1 MELAFGLAAGLGFFL
16 YGMKLMSE
24 GLEKVAGAKM
34 KSVLSMCT
42 KNTFIGVL
50 VGLVFTAIIQSS
62 SASTVMVVSF
72 VNSGLMTLTQSVGPI
87 LGANIGTTVTGQLVS
102 FNFDIVAPIFILI
115 GVIMCKFIK
124 KPLVQ
129 KIGEVCLGFGVLFFG
144 MSTMKSS
151 LSVIKDAPWISDMIS
166 SIGNPLLCVLIGF
179 VITAIL
185 QSTSAFIGIL
195 ITLASTGVMGTGE
208 LNVLFYLTLGS
219 NIGAC
224 IPALIAG
231 LSGRK
236 EAKRSA
242 LIHFLFNILGAIVIG
257 ILLIPFSKYFQH
269 FLLGISN
276 GTGTGQMARAV
287 ANADTLFKVF
297 EVIIFLPLSKL
308 LVRLTQIIVPG
319 DDTHTSRF
327 ELKYINPNLAA
338 SPSITIIEVT
348 NEIKHMGKLA
358 AENLEL
364 AFDALINKKEANI
377 KKVFETEE
385 EIDFLSDEITKYLV
399 TMTQADTMPVSYS
412 KYIAGYF
419 HAVSDLERIGD
430 HAENL
435 AEFAQSR
442 IENNITFSET
452 GINEVKQMFAKVIK
466 TVHYSID
473 TFTDQKEE
481 YLQDIVDLEN
491 EVDIMEKELQN
502 NHINRMAKGECSA
515 MSAIYSD
522 LLSNLER
529 VSDHATNIAFAIYD
543 ESQYGLN

>member
-1 MELAFGLAAGLGFFL
+1 MEMAFGLAAGLGFFL

-50 VGLVFTAIIQSS
+50 VGLIFTGIIQSS

-102 FNFDIVAPIFILI
+102 FNFDMIAPVFILA
-115 GVIMCKFIK
+115 GVIMCKFMK
-124 KPLVQ
+124 KPIIK
-129 KIGEVCLGFGVLFFG
+129 KIGEICLGFGILFFG
-144 MSTMKSS
+144 MSAMKDA
-151 LSVIKDAPWISDMIS
+151 LSGIKDSVWVKDTISTID
-166 SIGNPLLCVLIGF
+166 NPILCILIGL
-179 VITAIL
+179 VITGIL
-185 QSTSAFIGIL
+185 QSTSAFVGIL
-195 ITLASTGVMGTGE
+195 ITLASTSVFGTE
-208 LNVLFYLTLGS
+208 HLNILFYLILGS

-224 IPALIAG
+224 VPALIAG
-231 LSGRK
+231 FGSRK
-236 EAKRSA
+236 EAKRSS
-242 LIHFLFNILGAIVIG
+242 LIHLTFNILGTVVVG
-257 ILLIPFSKYFQH
+257 LLLIPFSSQFET
-269 FLLGISN
+269 FILAISN
-276 GTGTGQMARAV
+276 GEGAHKMARAV
-287 ANADTLFKVF
+287 ANADTIIKVI
-297 EVIIFLPLSKL
+297 EVIIFLPLTKV
-308 LVRLTQIIVPG
+308 LVKLTQIIVPG
-319 DDTHTSRF
+319 EDAKTSKY
-327 ELKYINPNLAA
+327 ELKYIDPNLAA
-338 SPSITIIEVT
+338 SPSVTIIEVT
-348 NEIKHMGKLA
+348 NEIKRMGKIA

-364 AFDALINKKEANI
+364 AFDSLITKNEAAI
-377 KKVFETEE
+377 PKVLETEQ

-399 TMTQADTMPVSYS
+399 NMTQNGTIPLSYS

-419 HAVSDLERIGD
+419 HVVSDLERIGD

-442 IENNITFSET
+442 LDNNIEFSAIGT
-452 GINEVKQMFAKVIK
+452 SEVKDMFAKVIK

-481 YLQDIVDLEN
+481 YLQEIVNLEN
-491 EVDIMEKELQN
+491 EVDILEKQLQN
-502 NHINRMAKGECSA
+502 NHIARMSTGECSA

-543 ESQYGLN
+543 ETEYGLN

>member
-1 MELAFGLAAGLGFFL
+1 M
-16 YGMKLMSE
+16 
-24 GLEKVAGAKM
+24 
-34 KSVLSMCT
+34 
-42 KNTFIGVL
+42 
-50 VGLVFTAIIQSS
+50 
-62 SASTVMVVSF
+62 
-72 VNSGLMTLTQSVGPI
+72 
-87 LGANIGTTVTGQLVS
+87 
-102 FNFDIVAPIFILI
+102 
-115 GVIMCKFIK
+115 
-124 KPLVQ
+124 
-129 KIGEVCLGFGVLFFG
+129 
-144 MSTMKSS
+144 
-151 LSVIKDAPWISDMIS
+151 
-166 SIGNPLLCVLIGF
+166 
-179 VITAIL
+179 
-185 QSTSAFIGIL
+185 
-195 ITLASTGVMGTGE
+195 
-208 LNVLFYLTLGS
+208 
-219 NIGAC
+219 
-224 IPALIAG
+224 
-231 LSGRK
+231 
-236 EAKRSA
+236 
-242 LIHFLFNILGAIVIG
+242 
-257 ILLIPFSKYFQH
+257 
-269 FLLGISN
+269 
-276 GTGTGQMARAV
+276 
-287 ANADTLFKVF
+287 
-297 EVIIFLPLSKL
+297 

-399 TMTQADTMPVSYS
+399 TMTQSDTMPVSYS

-529 VSDHATNIAFAIYD
+529 VSDQATNIAFAIYD

>member
-115 GVIMCKFIK
+115 GVIMCKFMN

>member
-115 GVIMCKFIK
+115 GVIMCKFMK

-144 MSTMKSS
+144 LSTMKSS

-242 LIHFLFNILGAIVIG
+242 LIHFLFNILGAVVIG

-399 TMTQADTMPVSYS
+399 TMTQSDTMPVSYS

>member
-1 MELAFGLAAGLGFFL
+1 METAFGIAAGLGFFL

-34 KSVLSMCT
+34 KSILAMCT

-50 VGLVFTAIIQSS
+50 VGLVFTAAIQSS
-62 SASTVMVVSF
+62 SATTVMVVSF

-102 FNFDIVAPIFILI
+102 FNFDMVAPLFILS

-124 KPLVQ
+124 KPMVQ
-129 KIGEVCLGFGVLFFG
+129 KIGEVILGFGILFFG
-144 MSTMKSS
+144 MSTMKNS
-151 LSVIKDAPWISDMIS
+151 LSTIKDSPWITDLIA
-166 SIGNPLLCVLIGF
+166 SINNPLLCVLIGF
-179 VITAIL
+179 AIAGTL

-195 ITLASTGVMGTGE
+195 ITLASTGVMGYDE
-208 LNVLFYLTLGS
+208 LNVLFYLILGS

-231 LSGRK
+231 FSGKK
-236 EAKRSA
+236 EAKRTA
-242 LIHFLFNILGAIVIG
+242 LVHFLFNILGATVTG
-257 ILLIPFSKYFQH
+257 LLLVPFSEQFQS
-269 FLLGISN
+269 FILAISN
-276 GTGTGQMARAV
+276 GSGTTEMARAV
-287 ANADTLFKVF
+287 ANADTTMKIF
-297 EVIIFLPLSKL
+297 EVILFIPLSKL
-308 LVRLTQIIVPG
+308 LVKLTHLIVPG
-319 DDTHTSRF
+319 TDKKTSEF
-327 ELKYINPNLAA
+327 ELKYIDPNIAPSA
-338 SPSITIIEVT
+338 STTIIEVT

-358 AENLEL
+358 AENLET
-364 AFDALINKKEANI
+364 AFEALVDKKEPLI
-377 KKVFETEE
+377 QKVLAREK

-399 TMTQADTMPVSYS
+399 KMTQSGTMPISYS
-412 KYIAGYF
+412 QYIAGYF
-419 HAVSDLERIGD
+419 HVVSDLERIGD

-442 IENNITFSET
+442 LDNGIEFSET
-452 GINEVKQMFAKVIK
+452 GTREVKEMFAKVIK

-481 YLQDIVDLEN
+481 HLHEIVTLEN
-491 EVDIMEKELQN
+491 DVDILEKELQN
-502 NHINRMAKGECSA
+502 NHIARLSKGECSA
-515 MSAIYSD
+515 ASSIFSD

-543 ESQYGLN
+543 ENEYV

>member
-115 GVIMCKFIK
+115 GVIMCKFMK

-242 LIHFLFNILGAIVIG
+242 LIHFLFNILGAVVIG

-348 NEIKHMGKLA
+348 NEIKHMG
-358 AENLEL
+358 NLL
-364 AFDALINKKEANI
+364 PR
-377 KKVFETEE
+377 T
-385 EIDFLSDEITKYLV
+385 
-399 TMTQADTMPVSYS
+399 
-412 KYIAGYF
+412 
-419 HAVSDLERIGD
+419 
-430 HAENL
+430 
-435 AEFAQSR
+435 
-442 IENNITFSET
+442 
-452 GINEVKQMFAKVIK
+452 
-466 TVHYSID
+466 
-473 TFTDQKEE
+473 
-481 YLQDIVDLEN
+481 
-491 EVDIMEKELQN
+491 
-502 NHINRMAKGECSA
+502 
-515 MSAIYSD
+515 
-522 LLSNLER
+522 
-529 VSDHATNIAFAIYD
+529 
-543 ESQYGLN
+543 

>member
-115 GVIMCKFIK
+115 GVIMCKFMK

-166 SIGNPLLCVLIGF
+166 SIGNPLLCILIGF

-242 LIHFLFNILGAIVIG
+242 LIHFLFNILGAVVIG

-399 TMTQADTMPVSYS
+399 TMTQSDTMPVSYS

>member
-115 GVIMCKFIK
+115 GVIMCKFMK

-242 LIHFLFNILGAIVIG
+242 LIHFLFNILGAVVIG

-338 SPSITIIEVT
+338 SQSITIIEVT

-399 TMTQADTMPVSYS
+399 TMTQSDTMPVSYS

>member
-34 KSVLSMCT
+34 KNVLSMCT

-50 VGLVFTAIIQSS
+50 VGLIFTAIIQSS

-72 VNSGLMTLTQSVGPI
+72 VNSRLMSLAQAVGPI
-87 LGANIGTTVTGQLVS
+87 LGANIGTTITGQLVS
-102 FNFDIVAPIFILI
+102 FNFDLIAPAFILV
-115 GVIMCKFIK
+115 GVVMCKFMK
-124 KPLVQ
+124 KPMVQ
-129 KIGEVCLGFGVLFFG
+129 KIGEVILGFGILFFG
-144 MSTMKSS
+144 MSTMKTS
-151 LSVIKDAPWISDMIS
+151 LGTIKDEPWVKDIITSIS
-166 SIGNPLLCVLIGF
+166 NPLLSILLSF
-179 VITAIL
+179 TITAIL

-195 ITLASTGVMGTGE
+195 ITLASTGVMGYDQLDT
-208 LNVLFYLTLGS
+208 LFYLILGS

-224 IPALIAG
+224 LPALIAG
-231 LSGRK
+231 FSGRK
-236 EAKRSA
+236 EAKRAS
-242 LIHFLFNILGAIVIG
+242 LIHLLFNVLGTVVIG
-257 ILLIPFSKYFQH
+257 LLLIPFSGYFQS
-269 FLLGISN
+269 FILAISN
-276 GTGTGQMARAV
+276 GSGTTEMARAV
-287 ANADTLFKVF
+287 ANADTIIKIL
-297 EVIIFLPLSKL
+297 EVIIFFPLTKL
-308 LVRLTQIIVPG
+308 LVKLTQLIVPG
-319 DDTHTSRF
+319 EDEKATAF
-327 ELKYINPNLAA
+327 ELKYIDPNLVV

-348 NEIKHMGKLA
+348 NEIKHMGKLS

-364 AFDALINKKEANI
+364 AFDALINKKYDLI
-377 KKVFETEE
+377 PKVFETENY
-385 EIDFLSDEITKYLV
+385 IDFLSDEITKYLV
-399 TMTQADTMPVSYS
+399 KMTQGDTIPVSYS

-419 HAVSDLERIGD
+419 HVVSDLERIGD

-442 IENNITFSET
+442 LDNNIEFSET
-452 GINEVKQMFAKVIK
+452 GIKEVKGMFAKVIK

-481 YLQDIVDLEN
+481 YLQDIVTLEN
-491 EVDIMEKELQN
+491 DVDILEKQLQN
-502 NHINRMAKGECSA
+502 NHIARMAKGECSA

-543 ESQYGLN
+543 EDKYGLE

>member
-115 GVIMCKFIK
+115 GVIMCKFMK

-144 MSTMKSS
+144 MSTMKGS

-242 LIHFLFNILGAIVIG
+242 LIHFLFNILGAVVIG

-399 TMTQADTMPVSYS
+399 TMTQSDTMPVSYS

-435 AEFAQSR
+435 AEFAQSG

>member
-1 MELAFGLAAGLGFFL
+1 
-16 YGMKLMSE
+16 MSE

-115 GVIMCKFIK
+115 GVIMCKFMK

-242 LIHFLFNILGAIVIG
+242 LIHFLFNILGAVVIG

-399 TMTQADTMPVSYS
+399 TMTQSDTMPVSYS

>member
-1 MELAFGLAAGLGFFL
+1 MEMAFGLAAGLGFFL

-34 KSVLSMCT
+34 KSVLAMCT

-50 VGLVFTAIIQSS
+50 VGLIFTAIIQSS

-72 VNSGLMTLTQSVGPI
+72 VNSGLMTLAQSVGPI

-102 FNFDIVAPIFILI
+102 FNFDVIAPVFILV
-115 GVIMCKFIK
+115 GVIMCKFMK
-124 KPLVQ
+124 KPMIR
-129 KIGEVCLGFGVLFFG
+129 KIGEIFLGFGVLFFG
-144 MSTMKSS
+144 MSAMKDA
-151 LSVIKDAPWISDMIS
+151 LSGIKDAPWVKDTISTID
-166 SIGNPLLCVLIGF
+166 NPLLCVLIGF
-179 VITAIL
+179 VITGIL
-185 QSTSAFIGIL
+185 QSTSAFVGIL
-195 ITLASTGVMGTGE
+195 ITLASTGVMGQAQ
-208 LNVLFYLTLGS
+208 LNVLFYLILGS

-224 IPALIAG
+224 VPALIAG
-231 LSGRK
+231 FSGRK

-242 LIHFLFNILGAIVIG
+242 LIHLVFNILGAAVVG
-257 ILLIPFSKYFQH
+257 LLLIPFTKQFEW
-269 FLLGISN
+269 FILAVSN
-276 GTGTGQMARAV
+276 GSGTHKMARAV
-287 ANADTLFKVF
+287 ANADTIIKVI
-297 EVIIFLPLSKL
+297 EVIIFLPLTKL
-308 LVRLTQIIVPG
+308 LIKLTQLIVPG
-319 DDTHTSRF
+319 EDEKTSKF
-327 ELKYINPNLAA
+327 ELKYINQNLAS
-338 SPSITIIEVT
+338 SPSVTIIEVT

-364 AFDALINKKEANI
+364 AFDALINKKEAAI
-377 KKVFETEE
+377 PKVIETEE

-399 TMTQADTMPVSYS
+399 RMTQNGAIPLSYS

-419 HAVSDLERIGD
+419 HVVSDLERIGD

-442 IENNITFSET
+442 LDNNIEFSEVGT
-452 GINEVKQMFAKVIK
+452 NEVKEMFAKVIK

-481 YLQDIVDLEN
+481 HLQEIVTLEN
-491 EVDIMEKELQN
+491 DVDIMEKQLQN
-502 NHINRMAKGECSA
+502 NHIKRMAKGECSA

-543 ESQYGLN
+543 ENEYGLD

>member
-115 GVIMCKFIK
+115 GVIMCKFMK

-242 LIHFLFNILGAIVIG
+242 LIHFLFNILGAVVIG
-257 ILLIPFSKYFQH
+257 ILLRPFSKYFQH

-399 TMTQADTMPVSYS
+399 TMTQSDTMPVSYS

>member
-34 KSVLSMCT
+34 KNVLAMCT
-42 KNTFIGVL
+42 KNGFIGVL

-102 FNFDIVAPIFILI
+102 FNFDVIAPLFILV
-115 GVIMCKFIK
+115 GVIMCKFMK
-124 KPLVQ
+124 KPIVK
-129 KIGEVCLGFGVLFFG
+129 KIGEVCLGFGILFFG

-151 LSVIKDAPWISDMIS
+151 LSAIKDAPWITDLIS
-166 SIGNPLLCVLIGF
+166 SINNPILCVMIGL
-179 VITAIL
+179 VITGIL
-185 QSTSAFIGIL
+185 QSTSAFVGIL
-195 ITLASTGVMGTGE
+195 ITLASTGVMGYDE
-208 LNVLFYLTLGS
+208 LNILFYLILGS

-224 IPALIAG
+224 VPALIAG
-231 LSGRK
+231 FSGKK
-236 EAKRSA
+236 EAKRAA
-242 LIHFLFNILGAIVIG
+242 LIHLLFNILGAIVTG
-257 ILLIPFSKYFQH
+257 LLLVPFTEQFQD
-269 FLLGISN
+269 LVLAVSN
-276 GTGTGQMARAV
+276 GTGTTEMARAV
-287 ANADTLFKVF
+287 ANADTLIKVF
-297 EVIIFLPLSKL
+297 EVIIFLPLTKL
-308 LVRLTQIIVPG
+308 LVKLTQIIIPG
-319 DDTHTSRF
+319 DDKKSSRF
-327 ELKYINPNLAA
+327 ELKYINQNLTS
-338 SPSITIIEVT
+338 SPSINIIEVT

-358 AENLEL
+358 AENLET
-364 AFDALINKKEANI
+364 AFDALINKKEEPI
-377 KKVFETEE
+377 EKIFQVEE

-399 TMTQADTMPVSYS
+399 TMTQGGTMPISYS

-419 HAVSDLERIGD
+419 HVVSDLERIGD

-435 AEFAQSR
+435 AEFAQTR
-442 IENNITFSET
+442 IQHNIEFSET
-452 GINEVKQMFAKVIK
+452 GVSEVKKMFAKVIK

-481 YLQDIVDLEN
+481 YLQDIVTLEN
-491 EVDIMEKELQN
+491 DVDILEKELQN
-502 NHINRMAKGECSA
+502 NHINRMATGECSA
-515 MSAIYSD
+515 MSTIYSD

-543 ESQYGLN
+543 ENAYGLD

>member
-115 GVIMCKFIK
+115 GVIMCKFMK

-242 LIHFLFNILGAIVIG
+242 LIHFLFNILGAVVIG

-364 AFDALINKKEANI
+364 AFDALINKKEENI

-399 TMTQADTMPVSYS
+399 TMTQSDTMPVSYS

>member
-115 GVIMCKFIK
+115 GVIMCKFMK

-242 LIHFLFNILGAIVIG
+242 LIHFLFNILGAVVIG

-399 TMTQADTMPVSYS
+399 TMTQSDTMPVSYS

>member
-115 GVIMCKFIK
+115 GVIMCKFMK

-242 LIHFLFNILGAIVIG
+242 LIHFLFNILGAVVIG

-358 AENLEL
+358 AENLDL

-399 TMTQADTMPVSYS
+399 TMTQSDTMPVSYS

>member
-34 KSVLSMCT
+34 KNVLAMCT
-42 KNTFIGVL
+42 KNTFIGVI
-50 VGLVFTAIIQSS
+50 VGLIFTAIIQSS

-102 FNFDIVAPIFILI
+102 FNFDIIAPAFILV
-115 GVIMCKFIK
+115 GVIMCKFMK
-124 KPLVQ
+124 KPIVQ
-129 KIGEVCLGFGVLFFG
+129 KIGEVCLGFGILFFG
-144 MSTMKSS
+144 MSTMKTS
-151 LSVIKDAPWISDMIS
+151 LSAIKDAPWITELIS
-166 SIGNPLLCVLIGF
+166 SISNPFLCVIIGF
-179 VITAIL
+179 IITAIL

-195 ITLASTGVMGTGE
+195 ITLASTGVMSYGE
-208 LNVLFYLTLGS
+208 LNVLFYLILGS

-224 IPALIAG
+224 IPALLAG
-231 LSGRK
+231 FNGKK

-242 LIHFLFNILGAIVIG
+242 MIHLLFNIIGAIVTG
-257 ILLIPFSKYFQH
+257 LLLIPFSEQFQE
-269 FLLGISN
+269 FILAVSN
-276 GTGTGQMARAV
+276 GSGTTEMARAV
-287 ANADTLFKVF
+287 ANADTLIKVF
-297 EVIIFLPLSKL
+297 EVIIFLPFTKL
-308 LVRLTQIIVPG
+308 LVKLTHIVIPG
-319 DDTHTSRF
+319 DDKKSARF
-327 ELKYINPNLAA
+327 ELKYINQNLAS

-358 AENLEL
+358 ADNLQRS
-364 AFDALINKKEANI
+364 FDALMSKNDSAIQ
-377 KKVFETEE
+377 KVYETEE

-399 TMTQADTMPVSYS
+399 TMTQGGTMPISYS

-419 HAVSDLERIGD
+419 HVVSDLERIGD

-442 IENNITFSET
+442 IENNIEFSQIGCSE
-452 GINEVKQMFAKVIK
+452 IKQMFAKVIK

-473 TFTDQKEE
+473 TFTDQNKE
-481 YLQDIVDLEN
+481 YLHEIVTLEN
-491 EVDIMEKELQN
+491 DVDIMEKEFQN
-502 NHINRMAKGECSA
+502 NHINRMSKGECSA

-543 ESQYGLN
+543 ENSYDLD

>member
-115 GVIMCKFIK
+115 GVIMCKFMK

-242 LIHFLFNILGAIVIG
+242 LIHFLFNILGAVVIG

-399 TMTQADTMPVSYS
+399 TMTQSDTIPVSYS

-543 ESQYGLN
+543 ENQYGLN